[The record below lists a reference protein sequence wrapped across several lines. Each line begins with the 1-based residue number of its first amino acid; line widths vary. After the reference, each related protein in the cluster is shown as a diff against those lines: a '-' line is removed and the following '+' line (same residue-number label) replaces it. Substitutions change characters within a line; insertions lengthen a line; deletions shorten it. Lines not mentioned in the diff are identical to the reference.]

1 MQQKTTTKFCLNICS
16 SMLNVKIL
24 VCVGCLFLWFEVLNG
39 SLLLQKRSEKIFVFS
54 FARFFVGEHFFVW
67 FGINQISPRLF
78 SLLKFKRRAKWRTAI
93 CLVPF
98 GEDKTL
104 LWLATVW
111 KFYFWY
117 PVLKIGFRSD
127 PPIESVPWRSKQNFP
142 AAQTPIFGFFEPIN
156 PRKNGDWVKSLRAT
170 SRLGGRRFLMLG
182 TRSFPNVQTTLS
194 PEHTERTFIYCL
206 CVKELRLTV

>member
-39 SLLLQKRSEKIFVFS
+39 SLLLQKRYEKIFALS
-54 FARFFVGEHFFVW
+54 FARFFVGEHFLFW

-78 SLLKFKRRAKWRTAI
+78 SLLKFKRRAKWRTTI

-98 GEDKTL
+98 SEDKTL

-111 KFYFWY
+111 KFYLNIVFFSNTQKKA
-117 PVLKIGFRSD
+117 KI
-127 PPIESVPWRSKQNFP
+127 
-142 AAQTPIFGFFEPIN
+142 
-156 PRKNGDWVKSLRAT
+156 
-170 SRLGGRRFLMLG
+170 SRLKHGQTKFPKHCSNTTSHKQGGLEKYFPVQGDLEKYFPVQGGLEKYFPGNVAWKNIFQAMLLG
-182 TRSFPNVQTTLS
+182 
-194 PEHTERTFIYCL
+194 
-206 CVKELRLTV
+206 KDLT